1 MTHAEL
7 DHRRSL
13 PLWAE
18 RDSALL
24 FVHSVLRDE
33 PNNIFAHWFKNI
45 DCACSGAILR
55 CFLLGRWR
63 KKAERIG
70 GSRKGERVSPCYEM
84 RPGVSDL
91 NVPLPL
97 SYVPVQKTKGMPR
110 RLQEEFQNGTEK
122 TEMML
127 GGLNPFFSASH
138 GNPDIGVNS
147 PLCGWN
153 YQRLAFDRRSYG
165 SLKRGNDADRTK
177 PFDTLMANIC
187 TRRGFP
193 RTRYS
198 DDRP

>member
-7 DHRRSL
+7 DHCRSL

-33 PNNIFAHWFKNI
+33 PNNILYTLMVT
-45 DCACSGAILR
+45 SRAILR
-55 CFLLGRWR
+55 WFLLGRWR
-63 KKAERIG
+63 KKAESIG
-70 GSRKGERVSPCYEM
+70 GSRKGERVFPCYEM

-127 GGLNPFFSASH
+127 GGLNVWQALFSASH
-138 GNPDIGVNS
+138 GNPDIGVSS

-165 SLKRGNDADRTK
+165 SLKRGSNADRTK
-177 PFDTLMANIC
+177 PFDTLMADIC

>member
-24 FVHSVLRDE
+24 FVHSVLQDE

-45 DCACSGAILR
+45 DCAYSGAILR

-70 GSRKGERVSPCYEM
+70 GSRKGERVSPCYKM
-84 RPGVSDL
+84 RPGVSDP

-97 SYVPVQKTKGMPR
+97 SYVPVQKR
-110 RLQEEFQNGTEK
+110 RKPLF
-122 TEMML
+122 L
-127 GGLNPFFSASH
+127 ASH
-138 GNPDIGVNS
+138 GNSDIGVNS
-147 PLCGWN
+147 PLCEWN

-187 TRRGFP
+187 TRRGENGLDEGP
-193 RTRYS
+193 TI
-198 DDRP
+198 

>member
-33 PNNIFAHWFKNI
+33 PNNILYTYDGHLASRKSLVDQDNSAHWFKNI
-45 DCACSGAILR
+45 DCAYSGAILR
-55 CFLLGRWR
+55 WFLLGRGR
-63 KKAERIG
+63 KKAESIG

-91 NVPLPL
+91 SVPLPL
-97 SYVPVQKTKGMPR
+97 SYVSVQKTKGMPR

-127 GGLNPFFSASH
+127 GGLNVWQARARLRLSLSVEVR
-138 GNPDIGVNS
+138 IGM
-147 PLCGWN
+147 
-153 YQRLAFDRRSYG
+153 YRHRLGGLALPY
-165 SLKRGNDADRTK
+165 
-177 PFDTLMANIC
+177 
-187 TRRGFP
+187 
-193 RTRYS
+193 
-198 DDRP
+198 